1 MKRWTRKL
9 LEVPFTFTAMNAA
22 SVAGLY
28 AFISKQKRK
37 NIWVRSADR
46 EAWESTPAPAVRM
59 PVRQSSKPFRK
70 AA

>member
-1 MKRWTRKL
+1 MKKWARRL
-9 LEVPFTFTAMNAA
+9 LEFPYTFLAMNAA

-28 AFISKQKRK
+28 AFVSKRK

-46 EAWESTPAPAVRM
+46 EAWESAPAPVVRM
-59 PVRQSSKPFRK
+59 PAKQSSEPMRK